1 VTPTATY
8 RLQFHDGFGFADA
21 RAILPYLDALGISH
35 VYASPLLAARPGSAH
50 GYDIVDH
57 GRISDALGGLEGLR
71 ALSAAL
77 RARGMGLLLDIV
89 PNHMGVGGADNALWL
104 DVLEWGRASPYATW
118 FDIDWEPVDPRLNG
132 RVLAPFLGAPY
143 GDALAAG
150 DLALRLDPRE
160 GSLSVWYHEHRFPV
174 AARDYGAILPEP
186 PTGDAVLD
194 VAVSA
199 WRHLARAPRSQHRA
213 RAAAARRA
221 LAEALQG
228 PAAASI
234 VAARLA
240 RYDAAADGGAAL
252 HALLERQA
260 YRLCWWRAASDE
272 INYRRFF
279 DISGLAG
286 FRVEVPGAFEAAHG
300 LLLDLWAEG
309 LVDGVRI
316 DHVDGLAD
324 PRAYCRKLRR
334 RMEAR
339 AAERPADLSR
349 EPWILVEKIL
359 ARHERLP
366 AEWQTDGT
374 TGYEVMDRIGALL
387 HDAAAEPALDAA
399 WAEAAPGASD
409 FHAVERAA
417 RAQILSDDLAADL
430 AGAALLVHRVLQRDL
445 GTRDFTLTAVRRVLR
460 AIVIEFPTY
469 RTYASLSGGRE
480 ADAYVLDWA
489 FSRAARRLR
498 ATQHDLLARVRPI
511 LSGEALRRAK
521 PGVERHDALQA
532 IRRFQQLT
540 GPVAAKSVED
550 TAFYRYLR
558 LISRNEVGSDPS
570 QLSVTRTAFHRFMRG
585 RRRTPLALSGG
596 ATHDHKRGEDIRA
609 RLAVLT
615 EDAAGWATTT
625 ERWRRM
631 NASLRTMLENTIAPD
646 AADELHIYQTLLG
659 AWPMDLD
666 ADDAPR
672 VAPFLARVE
681 GWLVKALRE
690 GKRHSDWALPNAAY
704 EEACLGFLRAV
715 MDPARAQRFDREV
728 AAKAAAIA
736 APGAAKGL
744 LQTALKCV
752 APGIP
757 DTYQGTEFWD
767 LSLVDPDNRR
777 PVDFAARA
785 AALERSASPAEWRN
799 GTVKLSWTA
808 ALLGLRRSR
817 PALFR
822 DGTWLPLGC
831 RGPLR
836 ERVFGVARLAGED
849 AVLLVGLLHPT
860 GLLEDGSL
868 APARGAALAATTLIL
883 PAAITERRGW
893 RILRPGCPAE
903 DGAPDPRL
911 ARLLDGA
918 PVAVAATAPATG
930 LQA

>member
-1 VTPTATY
+1 MTPTATY

-21 RAILPYLDALGISH
+21 RAVVPYLDALGISH
-35 VYASPLLAARPGSAH
+35 VYASPVLAARPGSPH
-50 GYDIVDH
+50 GYDIIDH
-57 GRISDALGGLEGLR
+57 GRISDALGGMEGLR
-71 ALSAAL
+71 ALSSDL

-118 FDIDWEPVDPRLNG
+118 FDIDWTPADARLNG

-150 DLALRLDPRE
+150 DLVLRLEPHE

-174 AARDYGAILPEP
+174 AARDYGGILPEP

-194 VAVSA
+194 AAVSA

-213 RAAAARRA
+213 RATAARRA

-234 VAARLA
+234 VFARLA
-240 RYDAAADGGAAL
+240 RYDAATDGGAAL
-252 HALLERQA
+252 HALLERQS

-279 DISGLAG
+279 DINGLAG
-286 FRVEVPGAFEAAHG
+286 FRVELPGAFEAAHG

-309 LVDGVRI
+309 LIDGVRI

-339 AAERPADLSR
+339 APERPAGLAR

-359 ARHERLP
+359 ARHEHLP

-387 HDAAAEPALDAA
+387 HDAAAEPLLDAA
-399 WAEAAPGASD
+399 WADTAPDLSD

-417 RAQILSDDLAADL
+417 RAQILSDYLAAEL
-430 AGAALLVHRVLQRDL
+430 AGAALHVHRVLQGDL

-469 RTYASLSGGRE
+469 RTYASLSGGRG

-498 ATQHDLLARVRPI
+498 ATQHELLARVRPI

-521 PGVERHDALQA
+521 PGAERHDALQA

-558 LISRNEVGSDPS
+558 LISRNEVGSDPL
-570 QLSVTRTAFHRFMRG
+570 QLSVTRTAFHRFMRS

-596 ATHDHKRGEDIRA
+596 ATHDHKRGEDVRA

-615 EDAAGWATTT
+615 EDAAGWAATT

-631 NASLRTMLENTIAPD
+631 NAPLRATLDTTVAPD
-646 AADELHIYQTLLG
+646 PADELHIYQTLLG
-659 AWPMDLD
+659 AWPMGLD
-666 ADDAPR
+666 ADDR
-672 VAPFLARVE
+672 RGVAAFLARVE

-690 GKRHSDWALPNAAY
+690 GKRHSDWALPDPAY
-704 EEACLGFLRAV
+704 EGSCLGFLRAA
-715 MDPARAQRFDREV
+715 MDPARPQRFDRDV
-728 AAKAAAIA
+728 AAKAATIA
-736 APGAAKGL
+736 AAGAAKGL
-744 LQTALKCV
+744 LQTALKCI
-752 APGIP
+752 APGVP

-785 AALERSASPAEWRN
+785 AALERAASPAAWHDEA
-799 GTVKLSWTA
+799 VKLAWTA

-817 PALFR
+817 PALFL
-822 DGTWLPLGC
+822 DGTWLPVNC

-836 ERVFGVARLAGED
+836 ERVVGVARVAGDE

-860 GLLEDGSL
+860 GLLEPGSL
-868 APARGAALAATTLIL
+868 APVRGAALGATTLVL
-883 PAAITERRGW
+883 PAAISGRRGW

-903 DGAPDPRL
+903 DGVPGLRL
-911 ARLLDGA
+911 VRLLEGA
-918 PVAVAATAPATG
+918 PVAIATTTPSTTLEA
-930 LQA
+930 

>member
-8 RLQFHDGFGFADA
+8 RLQFHEGFRLGDA
-21 RAILPYLDALGISH
+21 CAILPYLDALGVSH
-35 VYASPLLAARPGSAH
+35 VYASPLLAARPGSPH

-57 GRISDALGGLEGLR
+57 GRISEALGGIEGLR

-118 FDIDWEPVDPRLNG
+118 FDIDWEPADPRLHG

-143 GDALAAG
+143 GEALAAG
-150 DLALRLDPRE
+150 DLALRLDAAE

-174 AARDYGAILPEP
+174 AARDYAAILPEL
-186 PTGDAVLD
+186 PTGEAALDA
-194 VAVSA
+194 AVSA

-213 RAAAARRA
+213 RAAAARLL
-221 LAEALQG
+221 LAEVLSGAT
-228 PAAASI
+228 AASI

-240 RYDAAADGGAAL
+240 RYAVGADGGAAL

-279 DISGLAG
+279 DINGLAG
-286 FRVEVPGAFEAAHG
+286 FRVEVPGAFDAAHG

-309 LVDGVRI
+309 LIDGVRI

-334 RMEAR
+334 RMAAR
-339 AAERPADLSR
+339 AQDRPQGLSR
-349 EPWILVEKIL
+349 EPWIVVEKIL
-359 ARHERLP
+359 ARHEHLP
-366 AEWQTDGT
+366 AEWGTDGT

-387 HDAAAEPALDAA
+387 HDPAAEPVLDAA
-399 WAEAAPGASD
+399 WAEAAPAASG

-417 RAQILSDDLAADL
+417 RGQILADYLAAEL
-430 AGAALLVHRVLQRDL
+430 AGVALLVHRVLQRDL
-445 GTRDFTLTAVRRVLR
+445 ATRDFTLTAVRRVLR
-460 AIVIEFPTY
+460 AIVVEFPTY
-469 RTYASLSGGRE
+469 RTYASLAGGRD
-480 ADAYVLDWA
+480 ADTYVLDWA
-489 FSRAARRLR
+489 FSRAARNLR
-498 ATQHDLLARVRPI
+498 ATQHDLLARIRPI
-511 LSGEALRRAK
+511 LSGEALRRAR
-521 PGVERHDALQA
+521 PGPLRHDALQA

-558 LISRNEVGSDPS
+558 LVSRNEVGSDPS
-570 QLSVTRTAFHRFMRG
+570 QLSVTRAAFHRFMRR
-585 RRRTPLALSGG
+585 RRRTPRALSAS
-596 ATHDHKRGEDIRA
+596 ATHDHKRGEDVRA

-631 NASLRTMLENTIAPD
+631 NASLRSILDGAVAPD

-659 AWPMDLD
+659 AWPIGLD
-666 ADDAPR
+666 ADDADG
-672 VAPFLARVE
+672 VAAYLARIE
-681 GWLVKALRE
+681 GWLVKSLRE
-690 GKRHSDWALPNAAY
+690 GKRNSDWALPNAAY
-704 EEACLGFLRAV
+704 EAACLGFLRAA
-715 MDPARAQRFDREV
+715 MDPARPPRFDREV
-728 AAKAAAIA
+728 AAKAASIA
-736 APGAAKGL
+736 AAGAAKGL

-752 APGIP
+752 APGVP

-767 LSLVDPDNRR
+767 LTLVDPDNRR

-785 AALERSASPAEWRN
+785 TALQRAAPLPGWQDGA
-799 GTVKLSWTA
+799 VKLAWTA
-808 ALLGLRRSR
+808 ALLGLRRSH
-817 PALFR
+817 PVPFR
-822 DGTWLPLGC
+822 DGTWLPVGC

-836 ERVFGVARLAGED
+836 ERVLSVARQAGEE
-849 AVLLVGLLHPT
+849 AVLLAGLLHPL
-860 GLLEDGSL
+860 GLLAPGSL
-868 APARGAALAATTLIL
+868 APLRSAALEATTLALPSAMDGRGVWRVIRPGL
-883 PAAITERRGW
+883 PAEAWVPES
-893 RILRPGCPAE
+893 
-903 DGAPDPRL
+903 RL
-911 ARLLDGA
+911 IRVLDRA
-918 PVAVAATAPATG
+918 PVAIMVRTPAP
-930 LQA
+930 